1 MPLYDFACSDG
12 HRFERFVPLSE
23 YEKSQN
29 CECGAG
35 ASRLISAPMLKGAT
49 AIEPTLGPD
58 GKMHT
63 SLASYRH
70 ACTPEGNPQGERYV
84 ELGNDSLPAF
94 KAPEFDRR
102 KRREDIRA
110 GIQDVKEG
118 RVPPVVVGDTL

>member
-1 MPLYDFACSDG
+1 MPLYDFSCLAGC
-12 HRFERFVPLSE
+12 RFERFVPLTE
-23 YEKSQN
+23 FEKSQT

-35 ASRLISAPMLKGAT
+35 ATRLISAPRVISDSM
-49 AIEPTLGPD
+49 EPTLGPD

-70 ACTPEGNPQGERYV
+70 SCTAKGNPQGETYL
-84 ELGNDSLPAF
+84 ELGREELPEF

-118 RVPPVVVGDTL
+118 RVPPVVVGDLP